1 MIEHNNI
8 IIEHLSNTS
17 SQAGALAI
25 VFGAFV
31 GAIRKVLSFGWKGWL
46 WFISSMIVN
55 VLIGLVAYL
64 YAVQA
69 NYGGLYPVIFALVFG
84 FMGEKAGDTLL
95 AWAFKKM
102 GVEYINKEVINNE
115 TLQK

>member
-1 MIEHNNI
+1 MLDPHTNI
-8 IIEHLSNTS
+8 IIDHLNNSS

-46 WFISSMIVN
+46 WFFSSMLVN

-64 YAVQA
+64 YAIQA
-69 NYGGLYPVIFALVFG
+69 NYGGLYPVIMALVFG

-102 GVEYINKEVINNE
+102 GIEYTPDKVINNP
-115 TLQK
+115 QS